1 MTEFHF
7 RHILQD
13 GTVLKPG
20 DKFPDT
26 PRRREVFGRVVA
38 LIKKISAKEI
48 PQGSDS
54 KKDEGV
60 KPA

>member
-1 MTEFHF
+1 MKEFHF

-26 PRRREVFGRVVA
+26 PRRREVFGRVVE
-38 LIKKISAKEI
+38 LIEKIHAKQENEKKAVSH
-48 PQGSDS
+48 
-54 KKDEGV
+54 
-60 KPA
+60 